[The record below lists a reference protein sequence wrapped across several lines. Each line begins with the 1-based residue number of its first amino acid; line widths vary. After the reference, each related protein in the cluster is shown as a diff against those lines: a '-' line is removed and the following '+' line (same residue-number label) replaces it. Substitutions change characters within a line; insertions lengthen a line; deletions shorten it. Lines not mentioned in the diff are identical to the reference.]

1 MSPRLRALSARELL
15 KALAAVGFEVVSTRG
30 SHAKLRRR
38 SPNGPPETMTVPL
51 HKELA
56 PGTLRALAR
65 QAARYLSAESV
76 RTIFFK
82 D

>member
-15 KALAAVGFEVVSTRG
+15 KGLGAVGFEVVSTRG

-38 SPNGPPETMTVPL
+38 PSDGSPQTMTVPL

-65 QAARYLSAESV
+65 QASRYLSAEIV
-76 RTIFFK
+76 RAIFFK

>member
-15 KALAAVGFEVVSTRG
+15 KALAAAGFEVVSTRG
-30 SHAKLRRR
+30 SHVKLRRR
-38 SPNGPPETMTVPL
+38 PPNGPETMTVPL

-76 RTIFFK
+76 RAIFFK